1 METEVENMYVLGVG
15 RTKFGIL
22 TETIPE
28 LAYQAMYNAI
38 NDSPISIEDIEAV
51 YVGNFLGG
59 PYEKQL
65 HLNSVVSSLL
75 PEMRLP
81 IIRVETACASGSSA
95 LYQAIIALSRFENI
109 LIVGVEKMTNATS
122 EESSQNLGMAGDRT
136 ADQMQGLIFP
146 AHYAIVAQQHMQ
158 KYDTIHEDLEL
169 VSFKNHNNAR
179 LNPLA
184 HFSHKEVTRDMIKNA
199 PVIASPLNLFDC
211 SPISDGA
218 AAVVISKNKKSD
230 RDVEIT
236 GSALATDHIS
246 LSHRKVHTSLE
257 AAKIASKQAYEQAKI
272 SPKDLDIVEV
282 HDCFTINEL
291 VAMED
296 LGICK
301 EGESKDWVR
310 EERTAISGDI
320 PINTDGGLKADG
332 HPIGAT
338 GLGQVFEVTT
348 QLRGEA
354 GDRQVDGAEIG
365 LTHNIGGVG
374 GTAVIHIFERRG

>member
-1 METEVENMYVLGVG
+1 MYVLGVG
-15 RTKFGIL
+15 RTKFGVL
-22 TETIPE
+22 TETMPE

-51 YVGNFLGG
+51 YVSNFLGG

-75 PEMRLP
+75 PELRLP

-95 LYQAIIALSRFENI
+95 LYQAIIALSRFDNI
-109 LIVGVEKMTNATS
+109 LIVGVEKMTNATTQ
-122 EESSQNLGMAGDRT
+122 ESTQNLGMAGDRS

-146 AHYAIVAQQHMQ
+146 AHYALVAQQHMH
-158 KYDTIHEDLEL
+158 KYGTTHEDLEL
-169 VSFKNHNNAR
+169 VAFKNHNNSR

-184 HFSHKEVTRDMIKNA
+184 HFNHKDVSREMIKNA
-199 PVIASPLNLFDC
+199 QLIASPLNLFDC

-218 AAVVISKNKKSD
+218 AAVVISKNQKSD
-230 RDVEIT
+230 RDVKII
-236 GSALATDHIS
+236 GSSLFTDHIS

-257 AAKIASKQAYEQAKI
+257 AARLASKQAYEQAEI
-272 SPKDLDIVEV
+272 TPKDLDIVEV

-301 EGESKDWVR
+301 PGESKDWVR
-310 EERTAISGDI
+310 KEKTTLKGEI

-338 GLGQVFEVTT
+338 GLAQVFEVTT

-354 GDRQVDGAEIG
+354 GSRQVEDAKIG

>member
-1 METEVENMYVLGVG
+1 MYVIGVG

-22 TETIPE
+22 SETLPE
-28 LAYQAMYNAI
+28 LIYQAMYNAI
-38 NDSPISIEDIEAV
+38 NDSPISIEEIEAV
-51 YVGNFLGG
+51 YVGNFLSG

-109 LIVGVEKMTNATS
+109 LIVGVEKMTNATA
-122 EESSQNLGMAGDRT
+122 EESSQNLGMAGDRM

-146 AHYAIVAQQHMQ
+146 AHYALVAQQHMQ
-158 KYDTIHEDLEL
+158 KYGTAHEDLEL
-169 VSFKNHNNAR
+169 VSFKNHSNSR

-184 HFSHKEVTRDMIKNA
+184 HFSHKEVTLEMIKNA
-199 PVIASPLNLFDC
+199 QLIASPLNLFDC

-218 AAVVISKNKKSD
+218 AAVVISKNKKGD
-230 RDVEIT
+230 RDVKIT

-246 LSHRKVHTSLE
+246 LSHRKVHTSLA
-257 AAKIASKQAYEQAKI
+257 AAKIASKQAYEQAGI
-272 SPKDLDIVEV
+272 TPRDLDIVEV

-296 LGICK
+296 LEICK
-301 EGESKDWVR
+301 PGESKEWVR
-310 EERTAISGDI
+310 EERTTIKGDM

-338 GLGQVFEVTT
+338 GLAQVFEVTT

-354 GDRQVDGAEIG
+354 DKRQVDGAEIG

>member
-1 METEVENMYVLGVG
+1 M
-15 RTKFGIL
+15 
-22 TETIPE
+22 
-28 LAYQAMYNAI
+28 
-38 NDSPISIEDIEAV
+38 
-51 YVGNFLGG
+51 
-59 PYEKQL
+59 
-65 HLNSVVSSLL
+65 
-75 PEMRLP
+75 
-81 IIRVETACASGSSA
+81 
-95 LYQAIIALSRFENI
+95 
-109 LIVGVEKMTNATS
+109 IVGVEKMSNTTT

-146 AHYAIVAQQHMQ
+146 AHYALVAQQHMQ
-158 KYDTIHEDLEL
+158 KYGTTHEDLEL
-169 VSFKNHNNAR
+169 VSFKNHCNSR

-184 HFSHKEVTRDMIKNA
+184 HFSHKDVSREMIKNA
-199 PVIASPLNLFDC
+199 AVIASPLNLFDC

-218 AAVVISKNKKSD
+218 AAVVISKNKRCD
-230 RDVEIT
+230 RDVTIT

-246 LSHRKVHTSLE
+246 LSHRKEHTSLE
-257 AAKIASKQAYEQAKI
+257 AAKVASRQAYELAGI
-272 SPKDLDIVEV
+272 TPEDLDIVEV

-301 EGESKDWVR
+301 PGESKDWVR
-310 EERTAISGDI
+310 EERTAIKGDM

-338 GLGQVFEVTT
+338 GLAQVFEVAT

-354 GDRQVDGAEIG
+354 GKRQVDGAEIG

-374 GTAVIHIFERRG
+374 GTAVIHILERRS

>member
-1 METEVENMYVLGVG
+1 MYVTGVG

-22 TETIPE
+22 TESLPE

-38 NDSPISIEDIEAV
+38 CDSPISIEDIDAV
-51 YVGNFLGG
+51 YVSNFLSG

-75 PEMRLP
+75 PELRLP
-81 IIRVETACASGSSA
+81 IIRIETACASGGSA
-95 LYQAIIALSRFENI
+95 LYQGIIALSRFENI
-109 LIVGVEKMTNATS
+109 LIIGAEKMTNASTEDS
-122 EESSQNLGMAGDRT
+122 TQNLAMAGDRE
-136 ADQMQGLIFP
+136 ADQTPGLIFP
-146 AHYAIVAQQHMQ
+146 AHYALVAQQHMQ
-158 KYDTIHEDLEL
+158 KYGTTHSDLEL
-169 VSFKNHNNAR
+169 VSFKNHSNSR

-184 HFSHKEVTRDMIKNA
+184 HFNYKEVTMEMIKNA
-199 PVIASPLNLFDC
+199 MVIASPLNLFDC

-218 AAVVISKNKKSD
+218 AAVVITKNKKSD
-230 RDVEIT
+230 RDVAIT
-236 GSALATDHIS
+236 GSGLATDHIS
-246 LSHRKVHTSLE
+246 LAHRKEHTTFIS
-257 AAKIASKQAYEQAKI
+257 AKIASSQAYQQAGI
-272 SPKDLDIVEV
+272 TPKDLDIVEV

-296 LGICK
+296 LGICPP
-301 EGESKDWVR
+301 GESKDWVR
-310 EERTAISGDI
+310 EERTTIKGDM

-338 GLGQVFEVTT
+338 GLAQVFEIVT

-354 GDRQVDGAEIG
+354 GERQVQKAEIG

-374 GTAVIHIFERRG
+374 GTAAVHIFEKRS

>member
-1 METEVENMYVLGVG
+1 MYVTGIG
-15 RTKFGIL
+15 RTKFGTL
-22 TETIPE
+22 TETMPE
-28 LAYQAMYNAI
+28 LIYQAMYNAI
-38 NDSPISIEDIEAV
+38 NDSPVSIEDIGAV
-51 YVGNFLGG
+51 YVSNFIGG
-59 PYEKQL
+59 PSEKQL

-75 PEMRLP
+75 PELRLP

-95 LYQAIIALSRFENI
+95 LYQAIIALSRFENV
-109 LIVGVEKMTNATS
+109 LIVGVEKMSNATS
-122 EESSQNLGMAGDRT
+122 SECSQNLGMAGDRM

-146 AHYAIVAQQHMQ
+146 AHYSLVAQQHMQ
-158 KYDTIHEDLEL
+158 KYGTTHEDLEL
-169 VSFKNHNNAR
+169 VAFKNHNNSR

-184 HFSHKEVTRDMIKNA
+184 HFSHKDVTLEMIKNA

-218 AAVVISKNKKSD
+218 AAVVISKNSKSD
-230 RDVEIT
+230 RDVKVT

-257 AAKIASKQAYEQAKI
+257 AAKVASKQAYELAGVT
-272 SPKDLDIVEV
+272 PKDLDIVEV

-301 EGESKDWVR
+301 PGESKDWIR
-310 EERTAISGDI
+310 EERTAIKGDV

-338 GLGQVFEVTT
+338 GLAQVFEVTT

-354 GDRQVDGAEIG
+354 GERQVDGAEVG

-374 GTAVIHIFERRG
+374 GTAVVHILERRG

>member
-1 METEVENMYVLGVG
+1 
-15 RTKFGIL
+15 
-22 TETIPE
+22 
-28 LAYQAMYNAI
+28 MYNAI
-38 NDSPISIEDIEAV
+38 NDSPISIEEIEAV
-51 YVGNFLGG
+51 YVGNFLSG

-109 LIVGVEKMTNATS
+109 LIVGVEKMTNATA
-122 EESSQNLGMAGDRT
+122 EESSQNLGMAGDRM

-146 AHYAIVAQQHMQ
+146 AHYALVAQQHMQ
-158 KYDTIHEDLEL
+158 KYGTAHEDLEL
-169 VSFKNHNNAR
+169 VSFKNHSNSR

-184 HFSHKEVTRDMIKNA
+184 HFSHKEVTLEMIKNA
-199 PVIASPLNLFDC
+199 QLIASPLNLFDC

-230 RDVEIT
+230 KDVKIT

-246 LSHRKVHTSLE
+246 LSHRKVHTSLT
-257 AAKIASKQAYEQAKI
+257 AAKIASKQAYEQAGI
-272 SPKDLDIVEV
+272 TPKDLDIVEV

-296 LGICK
+296 LEICK
-301 EGESKDWVR
+301 PGESKEWVR
-310 EERTAISGDI
+310 EERTTIKGDM

-338 GLGQVFEVTT
+338 GLAQVFEVTT

-354 GDRQVDGAEIG
+354 DKRQVDGAEIG

>member
-1 METEVENMYVLGVG
+1 MYVLGVG
-15 RTKFGIL
+15 RTKFGVL
-22 TETIPE
+22 SETMPE
-28 LAYQAMYNAI
+28 LAYQAMFNAI
-38 NDSPISIEDIEAV
+38 NDSPISIEDIGAV
-51 YVGNFLGG
+51 YVSNFLGG

-75 PEMRLP
+75 PELRLP

-95 LYQAIIALSRFENI
+95 LYQAIIALSRFDNI
-109 LIVGVEKMTNATS
+109 LIVGVEKMTNATT
-122 EESSQNLGMAGDRT
+122 EESSQNLGMAGDRA
-136 ADQMQGLIFP
+136 ADQKQGLIFP
-146 AHYAIVAQQHMQ
+146 AHYALVAQQHMQ
-158 KYDTIHEDLEL
+158 KYGTTHEDLEL
-169 VSFKNHNNAR
+169 VAFKNHSNSR

-184 HFSHKEVTRDMIKNA
+184 HFNHKDVTREMIKNA

-218 AAVVISKNKKSD
+218 AAVVISKNQMSD
-230 RDVEIT
+230 RDVTII
-236 GSALATDHIS
+236 GSSLFTDHIS
-246 LSHRKVHTSLE
+246 LSHRKVHSSLE
-257 AAKIASKQAYEQAKI
+257 AAKRASKEAYQQAEI
-272 SPKDLDIVEV
+272 TPKDLDIVEV

-296 LGICK
+296 LGIC
-301 EGESKDWVR
+301 EPGESKEWVR
-310 EERTAISGDI
+310 EEKTTIKGEV

-338 GLGQVFEVTT
+338 GLAQVFEVTT

-354 GDRQVDGAEIG
+354 GSRQVEGAKIG

-374 GTAVIHIFERRG
+374 GTAVVHIFERRG

>member
-1 METEVENMYVLGVG
+1 MYVTGIG
-15 RTKFGIL
+15 RTKFGTL
-22 TETIPE
+22 TESMPE
-28 LAYQAMYNAI
+28 LIYQAMYNAI
-38 NDSPISIEDIEAV
+38 NDSPIPIEEIGAV
-51 YVGNFLGG
+51 YVSNFIGG
-59 PYEKQL
+59 PSEKQL

-75 PEMRLP
+75 PELRLP

-95 LYQAIIALSRFENI
+95 LYQGIIALSRFENI
-109 LIVGVEKMTNATS
+109 LIVGVEKMTGSTS
-122 EESSQNLGMAGDRT
+122 AESSQNLGMAGDRT

-146 AHYAIVAQQHMQ
+146 AHYALVAQQHMK
-158 KYDTIHEDLEL
+158 KYGTTHEDLEL
-169 VSFKNHNNAR
+169 VAFKNHNNSR

-184 HFSHKEVTRDMIKNA
+184 HFNHKDVTLEMIKNA

-218 AAVVISKNKKSD
+218 AAVVISKNSNSD
-230 RDVEIT
+230 RDVKVT

-246 LSHRKVHTSLE
+246 LSHRKEHTSLE
-257 AAKIASKQAYEQAKI
+257 AAKVASTQAYELAGI
-272 SPKDLDIVEV
+272 TPKDLDIVEV

-296 LGICK
+296 LGICNP
-301 EGESKDWVR
+301 GESKNWIR
-310 EERTAISGDI
+310 EGRTSIKGDV

-338 GLGQVFEVTT
+338 GLAQVFEVTT

-354 GDRQVDGAEIG
+354 GERQVDGAEIG

-374 GTAVIHIFERRG
+374 GTAVVHILERRG

>member
-1 METEVENMYVLGVG
+1 MYVSGIG
-15 RTKFGIL
+15 RTKFGTL
-22 TETIPE
+22 TDTMPE
-28 LAYQAMYNAI
+28 LIYQAMYNAI
-38 NDSPISIEDIEAV
+38 EDSPVSIEDIGAV
-51 YVGNFLGG
+51 YVSNFLGG
-59 PYEKQL
+59 PSEKQL

-75 PEMRLP
+75 PELRLP

-95 LYQAIIALSRFENI
+95 LYQAIIAISRFENI
-109 LIVGVEKMTNATS
+109 LVVGVEKMTNVTT
-122 EESSQNLGMAGDRT
+122 EESSLNLGMAGDRV
-136 ADQMQGLIFP
+136 ADQMKGLIFP
-146 AHYAIVAQQHMQ
+146 AHYALVAQQHMQ
-158 KYDTIHEDLEL
+158 KYGTTHSDLEL
-169 VSFKNHNNAR
+169 VSYKNHCNSR

-184 HFSHKEVTRDMIKNA
+184 HFSHKEVSLDMIKNA
-199 PVIASPLNLFDC
+199 PIIASPLNLYDC

-230 RDVEIT
+230 RDVIIT

-246 LSHRKVHTSLE
+246 LSHRKEHTSLE
-257 AAKIASKQAYEQAKI
+257 AAKVASKQAYELAGI

-296 LGICK
+296 LGICRP
-301 EGESKDWVR
+301 GESKDWVR
-310 EERTAISGDI
+310 EERTTIKGDI

-338 GLGQVFEVTT
+338 GLAQIFEVTT

-354 GDRQVDGAEIG
+354 GKRQVDGAEIG

-374 GTAVIHIFERRG
+374 GTAVIHILERRS

>member
-1 METEVENMYVLGVG
+1 MYVLGVG
-15 RTKFGIL
+15 RTKFGTL
-22 TETIPE
+22 TETMPE

-38 NDSPISIEDIEAV
+38 NDSPISIEDVEAV
-51 YVGNFLGG
+51 YVSNFLGG

-75 PEMRLP
+75 PDLHLP

-95 LYQAIIALSRFENI
+95 LYQAIIALSRFDNI
-109 LIVGVEKMTNATS
+109 MIVGVEKMTNASS
-122 EESSQNLGMAGDRT
+122 EESTQNLGMAGDRS
-136 ADQMQGLIFP
+136 ADQAHGLIFP
-146 AHYAIVAQQHMQ
+146 GHYALVAQQHMQ
-158 KYDTIHEDLEL
+158 KYGTTHEDLEL
-169 VSFKNHNNAR
+169 VAFKNHCNSR

-184 HFSHKEVTRDMIKNA
+184 HFNHKDVSREMIKNA
-199 PVIASPLNLFDC
+199 QLIATPLNLFDC

-218 AAVVISKNKKSD
+218 AAVVISKDQKSD
-230 RDVEIT
+230 RDVTIT
-236 GSALATDHIS
+236 GSSLFTDHIS
-246 LSHRKVHTSLE
+246 LSHRKKHTSLE
-257 AAKIASKQAYEQAKI
+257 AAKRAGNQAFAQAGIA
-272 SPKDLDIVEV
+272 PKDLDIVEV

-301 EGESKDWVR
+301 PGESKDWVR
-310 EERTAISGDI
+310 QEKTTIKGEM

-338 GLGQVFEVTT
+338 GLAQVFEVAT

-354 GDRQVDGAEIG
+354 GNRQVEDAKIG

>member
-1 METEVENMYVLGVG
+1 MYVIGVG
-15 RTKFGIL
+15 RTKFGVL
-22 TETIPE
+22 TETMPE

-38 NDSPISIEDIEAV
+38 NDSPVSIEDIGAV
-51 YVGNFLGG
+51 YVSNFLGG

-65 HLNSVVSSLL
+65 HLNSVISSLL
-75 PEMRLP
+75 PELRLP
-81 IIRVETACASGSSA
+81 IVRIETACASGGSA

-109 LIVGVEKMTNATS
+109 LVVGVEKMTNATS
-122 EESSQNLGMAGDRT
+122 EESTQNLGMAGDRM

-146 AHYAIVAQQHMQ
+146 GHYALVAQQHME
-158 KYDTIHEDLEL
+158 KYGTTHEDLEL
-169 VSFKNHNNAR
+169 VSFKNHCNSR

-184 HFSHKEVTRDMIKNA
+184 HFNHKEVTLDAIKNA
-199 PVIASPLNLFDC
+199 QVIASPLNLFDC

-230 RDVEIT
+230 RDVKIT
-236 GSALATDHIS
+236 GTALATDHIS
-246 LSHRKVHTSLE
+246 LSHRKVHTSLV
-257 AAKIASKQAYEQAKI
+257 AAKLASSQAYEQAGV

-296 LGICK
+296 LEICK
-301 EGESKDWVR
+301 PGESKEWIR
-310 EERTAISGDI
+310 EERTAIKGDM

-332 HPIGAT
+332 HAIGAT
-338 GLGQVFEVTT
+338 GIAQVFEVTT

-354 GDRQVDGAEIG
+354 GDRQVDNAKIG

-374 GTAVIHIFERRG
+374 GTAVVHIFERRD

>member
-1 METEVENMYVLGVG
+1 VREMYVIGVG
-15 RTKFGIL
+15 RTKFGVL
-22 TETIPE
+22 TEAMPE

-38 NDSPISIEDIEAV
+38 NDSPISIEEIEAV
-51 YVGNFLGG
+51 YVSNFLGG

-75 PEMRLP
+75 PELRLP
-81 IIRVETACASGSSA
+81 IVRIETACASGSSA
-95 LYQAIIALSRFENI
+95 LYQAIIALSRFNNI
-109 LIVGVEKMTNATS
+109 LVVGVEKMTNATS
-122 EESSQNLGMAGDRT
+122 EESSQNLGMAGDRI

-146 AHYAIVAQQHMQ
+146 AHYALVAQQHMQ
-158 KYDTIHEDLEL
+158 KYGTTHEDLEL
-169 VSFKNHNNAR
+169 VAFKNHCNSR

-184 HFSHKEVTRDMIKNA
+184 HFSHKDVPLDMIKNSQ
-199 PVIASPLNLFDC
+199 VIASPLRLFDC

-218 AAVVISKNKKSD
+218 AAVVISKDKKSD
-230 RDVEIT
+230 RDVKIT
-236 GSALATDHIS
+236 GTALATDHIS
-246 LSHRKVHTSLE
+246 LSHRKTHTSLE
-257 AAKIASKQAYEQAKI
+257 AAKIASKQAYEQAGVT
-272 SPKDLDIVEV
+272 PKDLDIVEV

-296 LGICK
+296 LEICK
-301 EGESKDWVR
+301 PGESKEWVR
-310 EERTAISGDI
+310 DERTTIKGDM

-332 HPIGAT
+332 HAIGAT
-338 GLGQVFEVTT
+338 GLAQVFEVST

-354 GDRQVDGAEIG
+354 DKRQVDGAEVG

>member
-1 METEVENMYVLGVG
+1 MEVRDMYVVGVG

-22 TETIPE
+22 TETMPE

-75 PEMRLP
+75 PELRLP
-81 IIRVETACASGSSA
+81 IVRVETACASGSSA

-109 LIVGVEKMTNATS
+109 LIVGVEKMTNATT
-122 EESSQNLGMAGDRT
+122 EESSQNLGMAGDRM
-136 ADQMQGLIFP
+136 ADQSQGLIFP
-146 AHYAIVAQQHMQ
+146 AHYALVAQQHMQ
-158 KYDTIHEDLEL
+158 KYGTTHGDLEL
-169 VSFKNHNNAR
+169 VAFKNHANAR
-179 LNPLA
+179 LNTLA
-184 HFSHKEVTRDMIKNA
+184 HFNHKEVTLDMIKNA
-199 PVIASPLNLFDC
+199 QLIASPLNLFDC

-218 AAVVISKNKKSD
+218 AAVVISKNKRSD

-257 AAKIASKQAYEQAKI
+257 AAKIASKQAYEQAKVT
-272 SPKDLDIVEV
+272 PKDLDIVEV

-301 EGESKDWVR
+301 PGESKDWVR
-310 EERTAISGDI
+310 EERTTIKGDM

-338 GLGQVFEVTT
+338 GLAQVFEVTT

-354 GDRQVDGAEIG
+354 GNRQVDGAEIG

-374 GTAVIHIFERRG
+374 GTAVIHIFERRS